1 MITSEKKIE
10 AFLRIEEANYRY
22 LHRWLEHW
30 KTRILFTE
38 SGLARLASIAGYIL
52 GLKHAGQEDLAI
64 RMSNDLHTRLDQLGG
79 HDQVSEILTESEEV
93 IKVPACKAIL
103 HDDGCL
109 HSFSFVRFYPV
120 SLKEWEK
127 CVNKHQENILQAYEG
142 ADADEQLSSIREQAK
157 RQAIKE
163 LKIDDRLT
171 EHRYTNNSGSYYNV
185 YYSSSHN
192 GGLIY
197 HGPGSGETFS
207 VVIGDTSTVL
217 WAIHT

>member
-1 MITSEKKIE
+1 MITEKELEQFKK
-10 AFLRIEEANYRY
+10 IEEANYRY
-22 LHRWLEHW
+22 LPGWLEKW

-38 SGLARLASIAGYIL
+38 SGLSRISSIAGYVL
-52 GLKHAGQEDLAI
+52 ALKHAGQEDLAI
-64 RMSNDLHTRLDQLGG
+64 RMSNDLHARLDQLGG
-79 HDQVSEILTESEEV
+79 HDQVSEILTDSEEV
-93 IKVPACKAIL
+93 IKVPACKAVL
-103 HDDGCL
+103 YDDGCL

-142 ADADEQLSSIREQAK
+142 ADADEQLASIREQAK

-171 EHRYTNNSGSYYNV
+171 EHRYTSNSIFYHKV
-185 YYSSSHN
+185 YYSSGYN

-207 VVIGDTSTVL
+207 VLVGDRNAVL
-217 WAIHT
+217 WSIHT